1 MILSRLQVATGL
13 TISVLGI
20 LIYLA
25 VSGYMVS
32 AQEEGPLRLTG
43 ADVID
48 YDHDEIFVIQDAV
61 RTISRGEKV
70 GDGCKFTTRLD
81 RAFGEA
87 PKVSRTLAVN
97 LATCEELREEGTL
110 SPGDLEK
117 IIKDDA
123 AGWSAP
129 QESNPGRSGLDAV
142 RSRGSGLLSSPLSFP
157 LNTAKFRTWWE
168 EIFSLVLNYVESEIR
183 WEIDTDNDV
192 VIYNTGSLCRWA
204 WFVPSGWTDEGGTCT
219 WAYESSQTQVVVTA
233 THEFDNSIFI
243 CDLNPFKQGAHTYYD
258 PIKAGGTLI
267 GSWGSQTSSVDG
279 ECAGSLHKHT
289 LLY

>member
-1 MILSRLQVATGL
+1 MILSRLQVAIGL

-20 LIYLA
+20 LLYLA

-32 AQEEGPLRLTG
+32 AQEEEPLRLTG
-43 ADVID
+43 TDVID
-48 YDHDEIFVIQDAV
+48 FDHDEIFVIQDAV

-117 IIKDDA
+117 IIIMKDDA

-129 QESNPGRSGLDAV
+129 QESSPGRTRSEAV
-142 RSRGSGLLSSPLSFP
+142 CPACS
-157 LNTAKFRTWWE
+157 A
-168 EIFSLVLNYVESEIR
+168 
-183 WEIDTDNDV
+183 
-192 VIYNTGSLCRWA
+192 
-204 WFVPSGWTDEGGTCT
+204 
-219 WAYESSQTQVVVTA
+219 
-233 THEFDNSIFI
+233 
-243 CDLNPFKQGAHTYYD
+243 AH
-258 PIKAGGTLI
+258 
-267 GSWGSQTSSVDG
+267 
-279 ECAGSLHKHT
+279 
-289 LLY
+289 